1 MPTDLYYSSVSLV
14 LPMEGANNSTTFTDL
29 SASPK
34 TVTRAGDAKIST
46 TQAKWSLG
54 SGYFDGN
61 TDRLEINHASL
72 QSGTSNF
79 TVELWAYLSSHKDYT
94 CLINTQSGDN
104 NTNGYFW
111 GIDGSGKLFIY
122 TSSFGYTGALT
133 VPTGSWVHLAMAR
146 SGNTVSFFVGGTKES
161 GSWSTSAS
169 FTGSPLKVGGIA
181 WNAGQSLNGYLQDVR
196 YTLGVARYTAHYTP
210 PGRLALVY
218 TPVTISG
225 NVTVYGNGGADQV
238 AIHDASSRHLQ
249 ATATPNASTGD
260 WTISIPP
267 GDYTISYFSADCQP
281 ICHGPYAVTSSS

>member
-1 MPTDLYYSSVSLV
+1 MPTDPYYYQTVLV

-34 TVTRAGDAKIST
+34 TVTRAGDTKIST

-61 TDRLEINHASL
+61 TDLLEINHASL
-72 QSGTSNF
+72 QSGSSAF
-79 TVELWAYLSSHKDYT
+79 TVELWAYVAAHKNYT

-111 GIDGSGKLFIY
+111 GIEGTGKLFIY
-122 TSSFGYTGALT
+122 TSSFAYTGALT
-133 VPTGSWVHLAMAR
+133 VPTGSWVHLAMVR

-169 FTGSPLKVGGIA
+169 FTGSPLKVGGIS
-181 WNAGQSLNGYLQDVR
+181 WSTGQSLNGYLQDVR
-196 YTLGVARYTAHYTP
+196 YTLGVARYTADYTP

-218 TPVTISG
+218 TPVTVSG
-225 NVTVYGNGGADQV
+225 NVTVFGNGGAEQV
-238 AIHDASSRHLQ
+238 VIRDVPTRQLIT
-249 ATATPNASTGD
+249 TATPDETTGD
-260 WTISIPP
+260 WTATVPP
-267 GDYTISYFSADCQP
+267 GDYDISYFAPDCQP
-281 ICHGPYAVTSSS
+281 ICHGPYTVAPS